1 MDAAEG
7 RPVNG
12 AAGGDPV
19 FFDSPAA
26 WRAWLAEHH
35 ATAPEVLVGF
45 HKKATG
51 RPTLTWAESVAEAL
65 CFGWIDGVRGSAGPD
80 AFTIRFTPR
89 RPGSHWSRVNVDL
102 VARLEAE
109 GRMTEAGRAAFASRR
124 EDRTARSSYEQA
136 EVAFDA
142 EQEATFRSDAPAWA
156 WFSTQAPSYRRGATY
171 WVTSAKRPDT
181 RARRLAT
188 LVECSREGRR
198 LPQYTR

>member
-1 MDAAEG
+1 VTGDAAE
-7 RPVNG
+7 P
-12 AAGGDPV
+12 PL

-26 WRAWLAEHH
+26 WRAWLVEHH

-65 CFGWIDGVRGSAGPD
+65 CFGWIDGVRRSAGPD
-80 AFTIRFTPR
+80 AYTIRFTPR

-109 GRMTEAGRAAFASRR
+109 GRMTDAGRAAFAARR
-124 EDRTARSSYEQA
+124 EDRTARFSYEQT
-136 EVAFDA
+136 EVALDA
-142 EQEATFRSDAPAWA
+142 EQEALFHADAAAWA
-156 WFSTQAPSYRRGATY
+156 WFSAQAASYRRVATY

-198 LPQYTR
+198 IPQFTR

>member
-1 MDAAEG
+1 M
-7 RPVNG
+7 NG
-12 AAGGDPV
+12 AAGGHPV

-51 RPTLTWAESVAEAL
+51 RPSLTWAESVAEAL
-65 CFGWIDGVRGSAGPD
+65 CFGWIDGVRRSAGPE
-80 AFTIRFTPR
+80 AYTIRFTPR
-89 RPGSHWSRVNVDL
+89 RPGSHWSRVNVNL
-102 VARLEAE
+102 VARLEEE
-109 GRMTEAGRAAFASRR
+109 GRMTDAGRAAFAARR

-142 EQEATFRSDAPAWA
+142 EQEAMFRADAAAWA

-198 LPQYTR
+198 IPQFTG